1 MNGRDTSMSRPF
13 LLLIHTQGGMVSAL
27 RPAVLIAGSPRQSSR
42 SRALLAQVENSLIS
56 HGWQPTLLDLS
67 SFSADALL
75 GRRADPVVRAALESV
90 RGAALIVAATPVYR
104 ATYSGLL
111 KTFFDLLGTGDLD
124 GKPAIAFATGA
135 SPDHAGAISSGLVPL
150 FESVG
155 ARVVASLY
163 ATDAEF
169 RGGEPDPS
177 LSARIET
184 TIRTALG
191 IDSNGHASIPRI
203 GIYYEHPHWF
213 EPLFAELDRRGVPYE
228 RLLAGEHQ
236 FDPSSV
242 DRWSVVFNRMSP
254 SAWLRGR
261 GDAVFY
267 TQHFLKHL
275 ESQGIRVLNGTA
287 AFATEISKAS
297 QLSLLSRL
305 GLPFPAARV
314 IHDPAQ
320 APEAAKSLRF
330 PIVVKP
336 NVGGSGAGIQ
346 RFDTQEGLARAAEQ
360 GTIDLGPDHTALV
373 QEYIPAEEGRI
384 VRVEVLNGKFLYA
397 IRVYSPPDSY
407 NLCPADV
414 CQTVDGAE
422 LARAACPVDAPKNG
436 LRVEAYQPPPEI
448 VADVERI
455 MAAAGIEIGGV
466 EYMIDERDGSRVY
479 YDINALSNF
488 VADGLRVLGFDPFSR
503 LADWL
508 EREAA

>member
-1 MNGRDTSMSRPF
+1 
-13 LLLIHTQGGMVSAL
+13 VSAL
-27 RPAVLIAGSPRQSSR
+27 RPAVLIAGSPRKSSR
-42 SRALLAQVENSLIS
+42 SRALLARVENLLIA
-56 HGWQPTLLDLS
+56 HGWQPTLFDLS
-67 SFSADALL
+67 TFPADALL
-75 GRRADPVVRAALESV
+75 GRQTVPTVTTALDAVRDAS
-90 RGAALIVAATPVYR
+90 LIVVATPVYR

-111 KTFFDLLGTGDLD
+111 KTFFDLLGSDDLA
-124 GKPAIAFATGA
+124 GKPAIAIATGA
-135 SPDHAGAISSGLVPL
+135 SPDHAHAIGSGLVPL

-155 ARVVASLY
+155 ARVVGSLY

-169 RGGEPDPS
+169 QNGEAGTD
-177 LSARIET
+177 LLARIDEVVLAAVGADT
-184 TIRTALG
+184 
-191 IDSNGHASIPRI
+191 NGHSKQPKI

-228 RLLAGEHQ
+228 RLLAGKHQ
-236 FDPSSV
+236 YDPASA
-242 DRWSVVFNRMSP
+242 DRWSLVFNRMSP
-254 SAWLRGR
+254 SAWLRGQ

-267 TQHFLKHL
+267 TQHFLRHL
-275 ESQGIRVLNGTA
+275 EGQGVRVLNGTA

-305 GLPFPAARV
+305 SLPFPAARV
-314 IHDPAQ
+314 IHDQSQ

-330 PIVVKP
+330 PVVVKP

-346 RFDTQEGLARAAEQ
+346 RFDTPEGLARAAQ
-360 GTIDLGPDHTALV
+360 AGTLDLGPDHTALV

-384 VRVEVLNGKFLYA
+384 TRVEVLNGKYLYA
-397 IRVYSPPDSY
+397 IRVYSPPGSY

-422 LARAACPVDAPKNG
+422 LDRAACPVDAPKNG
-436 LRVEAYQPPPEI
+436 LRVEAYQPPAEI

-455 MAAAGIEIGGV
+455 MRAAGIEIGGV
-466 EYMIDERDGSRVY
+466 EYMIDSRDGQRVY

-488 VADGLRVLGFDPFSR
+488 VADGPRVLGFDPFAR

>member
-1 MNGRDTSMSRPF
+1 M
-13 LLLIHTQGGMVSAL
+13 SAL
-27 RPAVLIAGSPRQSSR
+27 RPAVLISGSPRKGSR
-42 SRALLAQVENSLIS
+42 SRALLAQVENLLIA
-56 HGWQPTLLDLS
+56 HGWQPTLFDLS
-67 SFSADALL
+67 TFPADGLL
-75 GRRADPVVRAALESV
+75 GRRADVTVSSALDAV

-111 KTFFDLLGTGDLD
+111 KTFFDLLNSEDLA
-124 GKPAIAFATGA
+124 GKPAVALATGA
-135 SPDHAGAISSGLVPL
+135 SPGHAHAIGSGLVPL
-150 FESVG
+150 LESMG
-155 ARVVASLY
+155 ARVAGSLY

-169 RGGEPDPS
+169 TNGEPDVA
-177 LSARIET
+177 LTERLET
-184 TIRTALG
+184 TLQAAIGVGT
-191 IDSNGHASIPRI
+191 NGHSTRPKI

-228 RLLAGEHQ
+228 RLLAGDHQ
-236 FDPSSV
+236 YDPASA
-242 DRWSVVFNRMSP
+242 DRWSLVFNRMSP

-267 TQHFLKHL
+267 TQHFLRHL
-275 ESQGIRVLNGTA
+275 EGQGVRVLNGTA

-305 GLPFPAARV
+305 NLPFPAARV
-314 IHDPAQ
+314 IHDQSQ
-320 APEAAKSLRF
+320 APDAGRSLRF
-330 PIVVKP
+330 PVVVKP

-346 RFDTQEGLARAAEQ
+346 RFDTPEGLARAAQ
-360 GTIDLGPDHTALV
+360 AGTLDLGPDHTALV

-384 VRVEVLNGKFLYA
+384 TRVEVLNGKYLYA
-397 IRVYSPPDSY
+397 IRVYSPPGSY

-422 LARAACPVDAPKNG
+422 LDRAACPVDAPKNG
-436 LRVEAYQPPPEI
+436 LRVEAYQPPAEI
-448 VADVERI
+448 IAEVERI
-455 MAAAGIEIGGV
+455 MHAAGIEIGGV
-466 EYMIDERDGSRVY
+466 EYMIDSRDGARVY

-488 VADGLRVLGFDPFSR
+488 VADGPRVLGFDPFAR

>member
-1 MNGRDTSMSRPF
+1 
-13 LLLIHTQGGMVSAL
+13 L
-27 RPAVLIAGSPRQSSR
+27 RPAVLIAGSPRKGSR
-42 SRALLAQVENSLIS
+42 SRALLAQVENLLVA
-56 HGWQPTLLDLS
+56 HGWQPVLYDLS
-67 SFSADALL
+67 TFAADALL
-75 GRRADPVVRAALESV
+75 GRRTDPTVTTALDAVRNAS
-90 RGAALIVAATPVYR
+90 LIVVATPVYR

-111 KTFFDLLGTGDLD
+111 KTFFDLLGTDDLA
-124 GKPAIAFATGA
+124 GKPAVALATGA
-135 SPDHAGAISSGLVPL
+135 SADHAHAIGSGLVPL

-155 ARVVASLY
+155 ARVVASVY

-169 RGGEPDPS
+169 QDGEPD
-177 LSARIET
+177 A
-184 TIRTALG
+184 ALG
-191 IDSNGHASIPRI
+191 ERVEATVRAAIGAGSNGHARRRI

-236 FDPSSV
+236 YDPASS
-242 DRWSVVFNRMSP
+242 DRWSLVFNRMSP
-254 SAWLRGR
+254 SAWLRGG

-267 TQHFLKHL
+267 TQHFLRHL
-275 ESQGIRVLNGTA
+275 EGQGVRVLNGTA

-314 IHDPAQ
+314 IHDQSQ
-320 APEAAKSLRF
+320 APEAARSLRF
-330 PIVVKP
+330 PVVVKP

-346 RFDTQEGLARAAEQ
+346 RFDTPEGLARAAQ
-360 GTIDLGPDHTALV
+360 AGTLDLGPDHTALV
-373 QEYIPAEEGRI
+373 QEYVPAEEGRI
-384 VRVEVLNGKFLYA
+384 VRVEVLNGKYLYA
-397 IRVYSPPDSY
+397 IRVYSPPGSY

-422 LARAACPVDAPKNG
+422 LDRAACPVDAPKNG
-436 LRVEAYQPPPEI
+436 LRVEAYQPPAEI
-448 VADVERI
+448 IADVERI
-455 MAAAGIEIGGV
+455 MHAAGIEIGGV
-466 EYMIDERDGSRVY
+466 EYMIDSRDGRRVY

-488 VADGLRVLGFDPFSR
+488 VADGPRVLGFDPFAR

>member
-1 MNGRDTSMSRPF
+1 
-13 LLLIHTQGGMVSAL
+13 
-27 RPAVLIAGSPRQSSR
+27 
-42 SRALLAQVENSLIS
+42 
-56 HGWQPTLLDLS
+56 
-67 SFSADALL
+67 
-75 GRRADPVVRAALESV
+75 
-90 RGAALIVAATPVYR
+90 
-104 ATYSGLL
+104 
-111 KTFFDLLGTGDLD
+111 
-124 GKPAIAFATGA
+124 
-135 SPDHAGAISSGLVPL
+135 
-150 FESVG
+150 
-155 ARVVASLY
+155 VVASLY

-169 RGGEPDPS
+169 SGAEPGAP
-177 LSARIET
+177 LLGRLESA
-184 TIRTALG
+184 IRKAIG
-191 IDSNGHASIPRI
+191 VDSNGHASIRRI

-213 EPLFAELDRRGVPYE
+213 EPLFAELDRRGVSYE
-228 RLLAGEHQ
+228 RLLAGEHR
-236 FDPSSV
+236 FDPASN
-242 DRWSVVFNRMSP
+242 DRWSLVFNRMSP
-254 SAWLRGR
+254 SAWLRGQ

-267 TQHFLKHL
+267 TQHFLRHL
-275 ESQGIRVLNGTA
+275 ESQGVRVLNGTA

-320 APEAAKSLRF
+320 APAAAAALRF

-346 RFDTQEGLARAAEQ
+346 RFDTPEGLARAAT
-360 GTIDLGPDHTALV
+360 GGSIDLGPDHTALV

-436 LRVEAYQPPPEI
+436 LRVEAYDPPVEI
-448 VADVERI
+448 IADVERI

-466 EYMIDERDGSRVY
+466 EYMIDERSGSRVY

-488 VADGLRVLGFDPFSR
+488 VADGPRVLGFDPFAR